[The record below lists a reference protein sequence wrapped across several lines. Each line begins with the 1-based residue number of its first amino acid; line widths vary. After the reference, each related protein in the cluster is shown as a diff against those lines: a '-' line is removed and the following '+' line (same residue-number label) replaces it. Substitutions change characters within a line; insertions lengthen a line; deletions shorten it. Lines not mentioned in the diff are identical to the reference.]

1 MVFQQESTHIECFQ
15 MYDMYVCIYIYV
27 YILSHELQ
35 TTYSLGYN
43 QNP

>member
-1 MVFQQESTHIECFQ
+1 
-15 MYDMYVCIYIYV
+15 MYVYIYV